1 MSAPSPNR
9 QPLAMSLVWL
19 VGGSLALVLAWLMPV
34 NLTSV
39 TVPLVE
45 RAGYDTLSLSQAGL
59 HWAQSEKTGPAALL
73 LRAAENLGDP
83 GVPELKKSLATL
95 LSGHPELL
103 AWGGY
108 DPFLEPL
115 LKLRANQGRTAST
128 PVIELLVTGEARQA
142 LRSYLVNSRSLG
154 VQALLRLRE
163 IPGTGRFVPANR
175 PGGQTLDTLIL
186 VSALLYQGEHL
197 SPPLQR
203 ELRSLTESA
212 LHKGQLG
219 ELESVFLNLL
229 SLSRRLDWIQLCE
242 LLRRTEDFK
251 TMGEYAHL
259 ARVAPDDFA
268 LIYAAALFSES
279 SDRVASY
286 LLLYGKA
293 GLEDLRFSLSHGQGA
308 TRLLLERQLPINRTA
323 LIGPGAVA
331 EFGLLYPRLA
341 IIVRWVGFV
350 IGAFSILRG
359 CDKLLFRTQP
369 GFGPALPHAKSG
381 ILALLL
387 AGLFAIATEPFLLK
401 GAPLSEFKVRLSLP
415 ALATTSVPPNPSKFG
430 LSFTTMDASTLLSIG
445 FFAALQIAMY
455 LICLMKIREI
465 ARQPHSPFVKLKLM
479 ENEENLFDGGLYIG
493 IGGTATALV
502 LQVLQIIEPNL
513 LAAYSSNLFGITCVA
528 LVKIR
533 HVRPYKRALII
544 EGQVA
549 VESAAPKAAPV
560 PTT

>member
-1 MSAPSPNR
+1 MSTSSSTLR
-9 QPLAMSLVWL
+9 TLETSLIWL
-19 VGGSLALVLAWLMPV
+19 VGGALALVLAWLMPV
-34 NLTSV
+34 NLKSV

-45 RAGYDTLSLSQAGL
+45 RAGYDTLSLAQAGL

-73 LRAAENLGDP
+73 LKVAENLSDP
-83 GVPELKKSLATL
+83 GAPALKKSLATL
-95 LSGHPELL
+95 MAGHPELL

-115 LKLRANQGRTAST
+115 LKLRSNQGRTAST
-128 PVIELLVTGEARQA
+128 PVIEFLVAAEARHS
-142 LRSYLVNSRSLG
+142 LRSYLANSRSLG
-154 VQALLRLRE
+154 VQALLRLPE
-163 IPGTGRFVPANR
+163 LSGTGRFVPANR

-186 VSALLYQGEHL
+186 ISALLYQGEHL

-203 ELRSLTESA
+203 ELRSLVENA
-212 LHKGQLG
+212 LLKNQLG
-219 ELESVFLNLL
+219 ELEAVFLNLL

-279 SDRVASY
+279 SDKVAAY

-293 GLEDLRFSLSHGQGA
+293 GLEDLRFSLRHGQGA
-308 TRLLLERQLPINRTA
+308 ARLLLERQLPINRNA
-323 LIGPGAVA
+323 LIGPGAIA

-341 IIVRWVGFV
+341 ILVRWAGFL
-350 IGAFSILRG
+350 IGASSILRG
-359 CDKLLFRTQP
+359 FDKLLFRAQP

-381 ILALLL
+381 LL
-387 AGLFAIATEPFLLK
+387 AILLAALFAIATEPFLLK
-401 GAPLSEFKVRLSLP
+401 GTPLSEFKVRLSLP
-415 ALATTSVPPNPSKFG
+415 ALATSSIPPNPANSTSS
-430 LSFTTMDASTLLSIG
+430 LTTMDASTLLSIG

-533 HVRPYKRALII
+533 HVRPYKRSLII

-549 VESAAPKAAPV
+549 AEGVAPKSSPV
-560 PTT
+560 PAT